1 MTLPGFT
8 AQDSLAPATQSYRT
22 SGGHPAP
29 QNSVVPQ
36 NLGCRITETRCF
48 GVVQYVH
55 WQCPS
60 AAGGHDYWEQ
70 RGWCIGLWF

>member
-1 MTLPGFT
+1 MKAIPEFT
-8 AQDSLAPATQSYRT
+8 AQASLSSATQAYRVT
-22 SGGHPAP
+22 GAP
-29 QNSVVPQ
+29 QQSSQNLMVPQ

-55 WQCPS
+55 WQCP
-60 AAGGHDYWEQ
+60 GHDYWEQ